1 MRVATP
7 ITLSDSDKK
16 TLEQNT
22 RSRSVSVRLAERSQ
36 IVLLAAAG
44 LENKGIAFETDNDT
58 EAGCRFLEWRMQQ
71 GDTLEEAIR
80 ASFNELDGF
89 FTFLMGTT

>member
-36 IVLLAAAG
+36 NSPVG
-44 LENKGIAFETDNDT
+44 GSGPGE
-58 EAGCRFLEWRMQQ
+58 Q
-71 GDTLEEAIR
+71 GDRPQAPYPTQQSRQVEKQIFR
-80 ASFNELDGF
+80 GWHDGNQ
-89 FTFLMGTT
+89 